1 MNTSDNDLMAG
12 FSTYAS
18 ATELSFDARQGPDQ
32 GRSPASP
39 LIVTTVLI
47 GC

>member
-18 ATELSFDARQGPDQ
+18 ATELSFDSRQGPEQ
-32 GRSPASP
+32 GRTPGTVIIA
-39 LIVTTVLI
+39 TTVI
-47 GC
+47 FGC